1 MAAAVSGFSW
11 GFLCDHRV
19 FLCIGGCVAGCPCH
33 VCVTVSVDSLCRVE
47 LPHVLLCLGHVCG
60 GQAGS
65 CMVGEGLSSRN
76 LGGIQSLYSAC
87 SPPSFLPCLREE

>member
-1 MAAAVSGFSW
+1 M
-11 GFLCDHRV
+11 
-19 FLCIGGCVAGCPCH
+19 PH

-47 LPHVLLCLGHVCG
+47 LLHVFLCLGHVCG

-65 CMVGEGLSSRN
+65 CVAGESWCSRD
-76 LGGIQSLYSAC
+76 LRGIQSLYSAC